1 MPRASFNA
9 SWYFAMLLA
18 MTEKIDLVY
27 DRLIA
32 DEKLKDGTKYERL
45 AAVVFRILTEET
57 TVHDLRLKGAVG
69 VPHQIDVVIG
79 EDNKRIL
86 IEAKDYD
93 RKASLPVVRDFSA
106 VVADLKP
113 DDAFVVS
120 TVGFSA
126 NAQKWANAKGIKL
139 AILRVPE
146 SHEDWGNLVTRI
158 DFELRFSVGGDP
170 TVQWFVDRSE
180 ADRFEDGS
188 NPIGLRLFDDL
199 AIGADSEQPAP
210 LRDLLEPEIQKEAAS
225 IPPGE
230 AAEVSGGQDFSEAR
244 WLHLPGEEPIKV
256 TGYRW
261 TQQIHAGTHNFS
273 VGVGV
278 GGLTAELV
286 MRSLDGSV
294 HRLFTNRQIASL
306 TFDGKAVV
314 PKGPPA

>member
-1 MPRASFNA
+1 
-9 SWYFAMLLA
+9 

-57 TVHDLRLKGAVG
+57 TVHDLRLKGAIG

-79 EDNKRIL
+79 DEKKRIL

-106 VVADLKP
+106 VVADLQP
-113 DDAFVVS
+113 DDAIVVS

-126 NAQKWANAKGIKL
+126 NAQKWANAKGVKL

-146 SHEDWGNLVTRI
+146 DHEDWGNLVTRI
-158 DFELRFSVGGDP
+158 DFEMRLSVPGDP
-170 TVQWFVDRSE
+170 TVRWFVDRSE
-180 ADRFEDGS
+180 ADRFKDGS

-199 AIGADSEQPAP
+199 AIGADGEEPTP
-210 LRDLLEPEIQKEAAS
+210 LRDVLEPEIQREAAS
-225 IPPGE
+225 VRPGE
-230 AAEVSGGQDFSEAR
+230 AGEVEGGKDFSEAR
-244 WLHLPGEEPIKV
+244 WLRLPGEDPIKV

-261 TQQIHAGTHNFS
+261 KQEIHAGTHNFS

-278 GGLTAELV
+278 GGLTAELLL
-286 MRSLDGSV
+286 RSLDGSI

-306 TFDGKAVV
+306 TFDGKKVV
-314 PKGPPA
+314 PKDLLP